1 MNHITVTLHLLSTIL
16 SMSHDDLHIV
26 MQYHVLAIT
35 FYNSLTFRILEAL
48 SAISC
53 VRSVCNVVG

>member
-1 MNHITVTLHLLSTIL
+1 
-16 SMSHDDLHIV
+16 MSHDDLHIV

-35 FYNSLTFRILEAL
+35 FHNNLTFRILEAL

-53 VRSVCNVVG
+53 VRSACNAVG